1 MRNASAANFSI
12 EPTVNY
18 TTYSDSLHTQLPE
31 EQGQVTVWKI
41 LQVSAYYVMILLSLI
56 GNTVVIKTIKR
67 IGKTLRRQVHYLFIV
82 NLSAADL
89 LFALENIP
97 MACTHL
103 LLNGAWKIEGRFGS
117 FLCRFDFFLSLV
129 LILTSNLT
137 ILAIAVEKFCGI
149 FFPMRTFV
157 SRKRTFV
164 IIASTWLVSGI
175 YASVLF
181 SSSFAYLR
189 KGHDGNYRCHLC
201 IKCEK
206 VIQWF
211 IFQTVLLATGFL
223 TTLILYSA
231 TGIKIWLRTTP
242 GVQLQEHQL
251 RAQAKKLKAIKMLAM
266 LVVVFYISFIPF
278 WIYQLSVFLG
288 FRVMLGSYYGQ
299 ISAFL
304 MYCNGAINPLIYSIY
319 NLDIRGEFKAIF
331 TCKKPLARARSSVVT
346 FQSRRRVGDI
356 EMCKLYQRSPEPNV
370 RDKSRSCRISQH
382 AVKLDATKLDFVFE
396 DTRL

>member
-1 MRNASAANFSI
+1 MRNPSAANFSV
-12 EPTVNY
+12 ETPVNY
-18 TTYSDSLHTQLPE
+18 STYSDGSQTQLSE

-41 LQVSAYYVMILLSLI
+41 LQVFAYYVMILLSLI

-67 IGKTLRRQVHYLFIV
+67 IGKKLRRQVHYLFIV

-97 MACTHL
+97 MACTYL
-103 LLNGAWKIEGRFGS
+103 LLNGAWKVEGRFGS
-117 FLCRFDFFLSLV
+117 FLCRFDLFLSLV

-149 FFPMRTFV
+149 FFPLRAYV
-157 SRKRTFV
+157 SRKRAFV

-189 KGHDGNYRCHLC
+189 KRPDGNYSCHLC

-206 VIQWF
+206 VIHWF
-211 IFQTVLLATGFL
+211 IFQTVLLAAGFL

-231 TGIKIWLRTTP
+231 NGIKIWLGTTP
-242 GVQLQEHQL
+242 GVQLHEHQL

-288 FRVMLGSYYGQ
+288 FHFRLGSYYGQ

-304 MYCNGAINPLIYSIY
+304 MYCNGAINPLIYSLY

-331 TCKKPLARARSSVVT
+331 TCKKPLVRPRSSVVT
-346 FQSRRRVGDI
+346 FQTRRRAEDL
-356 EMCKLYQRSPEPNV
+356 EMSKLYQRSPEPNG
-370 RDKSRSCRISQH
+370 RNNSRSCRISQH
-382 AVKLDATKLDFVFE
+382 AATLDVTNLAFVFE